1 MVLLVLFAFVAGA
14 GTALSPCVLPVLP
27 AVLSAGATGGR
38 RRPLGV
44 VIGLAV
50 TFTVTIVGFGAVV
63 DGVGLGDSALRTLA
77 AVVLLAFGIA
87 LVVPRLGALLEGPL
101 SRLPRVGPR
110 GRGDGLRS
118 GLLVGAALGFAY
130 APCAGPILAAVI
142 TVGAAAERT
151 LPIALAYSAGSASV
165 LLALALGGRRVAGRV
180 RRAGRGPVVRR
191 ALGAVM
197 VLTAVAVAADLD
209 VRFQTALASSF
220 PSAIVNPT
228 GALERS
234 EAVERRLADLRGPAR
249 FEAAAADAAALPAL
263 GRAPDFTGTQRWFN
277 TAGERP
283 LSLAGLR
290 GKIVLVDFWTYT
302 CINCLRTL
310 PYLKAWSERYRADGL
325 VVVGVHT
332 PEFQFEHEAG
342 NVAASIRQ
350 NAIRYP
356 VAQDNEYAT
365 WQAWGNQAWPSKY
378 LVDARGRVRYTHIGE
393 GAYEQTEAAIRSL
406 LAEAGADRLGDG
418 VRVPPGERAWR
429 MSTPE
434 TYLGAARARGF
445 VGTPQLGVHDYAR
458 PGGRLARHSFA
469 LGGRWRID
477 EESAEAVADARL
489 DARVLGKSVYLVL
502 GSRGDRRRH
511 VRVLLDGKPIRAD
524 QAGADVRRGRVTV
537 TRQRLYRLVSLPLA
551 GEHRLALRFDPGVT
565 GFAFTFG

>member
-38 RRPLGV
+38 RRPVGV
-44 VIGLAV
+44 VVGLAA

-101 SRLPRVGPR
+101 SRLPRVGPQ

-151 LPIALAYSAGSASV
+151 LPIALAYSAGSACV

-180 RRAGRGPVVRR
+180 RRAGRGPVVQR
-191 ALGAVM
+191 ALGAAM

-249 FEAAAADAAALPAL
+249 FEAAAGAAALPAL
-263 GRAPDFTGTQRWFN
+263 GRAPDFRGTQRWFN
-277 TAGERP
+277 TPGERP
-283 LSLAGLR
+283 LSLAALR
-290 GKIVLVDFWTYT
+290 GNVVLVDFWTYT

-310 PYLKAWSERYRADGL
+310 PYLKAWSERYRAHGL

-393 GAYEQTEAAIRSL
+393 GAYEETEAAIRTL

-445 VGTPQLGVHDYAR
+445 VGTPQLGVHDYAK
-458 PGGRLARHSFA
+458 PDGRLARHSFA
-469 LGGRWRID
+469 LGGRWRVD

>member
-1 MVLLVLFAFVAGA
+1 M
-14 GTALSPCVLPVLP
+14 
-27 AVLSAGATGGR
+27 
-38 RRPLGV
+38 
-44 VIGLAV
+44 
-50 TFTVTIVGFGAVV
+50 
-63 DGVGLGDSALRTLA
+63 
-77 AVVLLAFGIA
+77 
-87 LVVPRLGALLEGPL
+87 
-101 SRLPRVGPR
+101 
-110 GRGDGLRS
+110 
-118 GLLVGAALGFAY
+118 
-130 APCAGPILAAVI
+130 
-142 TVGAAAERT
+142 
-151 LPIALAYSAGSASV
+151 
-165 LLALALGGRRVAGRV
+165 
-180 RRAGRGPVVRR
+180 
-191 ALGAVM
+191 
-197 VLTAVAVAADLD
+197 
-209 VRFQTALASSF
+209 
-220 PSAIVNPT
+220 
-228 GALERS
+228 
-234 EAVERRLADLRGPAR
+234 
-249 FEAAAADAAALPAL
+249 
-263 GRAPDFTGTQRWFN
+263 
-277 TAGERP
+277 
-283 LSLAGLR
+283 
-290 GKIVLVDFWTYT
+290 LVDFWTYT

-350 NAIRYP
+350 NGIRYP

-378 LVDARGRVRYTHIGE
+378 LVDARGRVRYAHVGE
-393 GAYEQTEAAIRSL
+393 GAYEETEAAIRSL

-458 PGGRLARHSFA
+458 PGARLARHSFA
-469 LGGRWRID
+469 LGGRWRVD

-524 QAGADVRRGRVTV
+524 QAGADVRRGRITV

-551 GEHRLALRFDPGVT
+551 GEHRLALRFDPGVA